1 MHASKGSYVCIK
13 KMYVFYTPMDIPTR
27 TLISARC
34 KGVNECLGP

>member
-13 KMYVFYTPMDIPTR
+13 KIVFYTLMDIPTR